1 MKSTVL
7 ILLLLSFQLSAQEN
21 KTLLSGSV
29 TSSKTSQP
37 VKDANIIVEN
47 TSFGTT
53 TDTSGFYSIKIP
65 SGSYLVTFSC
75 IGYESHRHIIKISQS
90 IKNIKLDIILNP
102 KVYETG
108 EVSVKGDKTTKPIS
122 VQDIKEKDLVTMP
135 NLYSDVIR
143 GVKILPGVTSNNEL
157 TSAYNVRG
165 GNFDENLI
173 YLDGYEIYRPFLLQ
187 QGIEESQSIVNQNMV
202 RDIRFY
208 NGAFPVNFDDK
219 MSSVLEINYK
229 NNFDSSLN
237 GNINF
242 DLLNTGLTLNKRFGN
257 LNISTGFRYAN
268 PALFAN
274 VLQTTGKYRP
284 YFTDIQILSSYDFS
298 ESSGLEL
305 FFLKAYNKFD
315 LTPDNWEGQFQLNRV
330 DIRQVTLEYNGKQYY
345 SFNRSIAGLKYF
357 NQLSKKLGLDFSFAY
372 YFNKEAENKNLS
384 NNVYYS
390 EDAYNPGNDRQ
401 YLKTAYDFSD
411 NSLLVN
417 TYEIKSG
424 ATYTSGNHIF
434 RGGIKLKF
442 SRMNNV
448 LNESTYEIGPD
459 TVLNAPYSAML
470 NQDVNF
476 NSIAAF
482 LEDNLSFS
490 EALNA
495 NFGIRA
501 LKYYYNNQTLISPR
515 INVNYNLNPG
525 NKLSFGWGFY
535 YQPPYYYELRDKDL
549 STIKPLLAQKAVHYV
564 LSWEN
569 KFNPTSDILA
579 EVYYKKL
586 TDIIPY
592 YIDQLKLIYS
602 DQNNF
607 DGYAFG
613 VDLQYRGELV
623 KGITSWIGYSYL
635 DTKERNLTNN
645 TGFKRRLLDQTHTIR
660 IYLQD
665 GAKRHKNFQSHVVFI
680 FGSGFLFHPQKTI
693 TDPVT
698 GLNTITTDYD
708 RVGTFPFYFRVD
720 MGLTFSFDI
729 GESYKLIIIPEVYN
743 IFNQYNIASYSWYHV
758 LSETKQ
764 PVPIANIYSKRFF
777 NIGVKLS
784 F

>member
-1 MKSTVL
+1 MKFTVL
-7 ILLLLSFQLSAQEN
+7 IIFLFSIQTFAQEN
-21 KTLLSGSV
+21 KILLSGHV

-37 VKDANIIVEN
+37 IKDANLVVEK
-47 TSFGTT
+47 TALGTT
-53 TDTSGFYSIKIP
+53 TDSSGYYSIKIS
-65 SGSYLVTFSC
+65 SGVYLLKFSC
-75 IGYESHRHIIKISQS
+75 IGFESHQHLVKISS
-90 IKNIKLDIILNP
+90 SSDKMELDISLTP
-102 KVYETG
+102 KVYETD
-108 EVSVKGDKTTKPIS
+108 EVSVRGSKTTKPIS

-173 YLDGYEIYRPFLLQ
+173 YLNGYEIYRPFLLQ

-229 NNFDSSLN
+229 NDFDSTLN
-237 GNINF
+237 GNLSA
-242 DLLNTGLTLNKRFGN
+242 DLLNTGLTLNKRFGKLN
-257 LNISTGFRYAN
+257 LSAGFRYAN

-274 VLQTTGKYRP
+274 VLQTSGKYRP
-284 YFTDIQILSSYDFS
+284 YFIDFQLFSSYNFS
-298 ESSGLEL
+298 QNSGLEL
-305 FFLKAYNKFD
+305 FYLQAYNKFD
-315 LTPDNWEGQFQLNRV
+315 LTPSNWEGQFQLSRT
-330 DIRQVTLEYNGKQYY
+330 DIRQVTLEYSGKQYY
-345 SFNRSIAGLKYF
+345 SFNRNIAGLKYF
-357 NQLSKKLGLDFSFAY
+357 NKLSDKFTIDAAFSY

-384 NNVYYS
+384 DNVYYS
-390 EDAYNPGNDRQ
+390 EDAYNPENDRQ

-411 NSLLVN
+411 NSLKVN
-417 TYEIKSG
+417 TYEMKSG
-424 ATYTSGNHIF
+424 AAFISGNHFIQA
-434 RGGIKLKF
+434 GIKAKI
-442 SRMNNV
+442 SKMNNV
-448 LNESTYEIGPD
+448 LNEATYEAGPD
-459 TVLNAPYSAML
+459 TVLNPPYSAML
-470 NQDVNF
+470 NQNLNF
-476 NSIAAF
+476 NSLSGF
-482 LEDNLSFS
+482 LEDNISITPV
-490 EALNA
+490 LNA
-495 NFGIRA
+495 NLGVRV
-501 LKYYYNNQTLISPR
+501 LKYYYNNQTLVSPR
-515 INVNYNLNPG
+515 LNINYNLNAE
-525 NKLSFGWGFY
+525 NKLSFGWGYF

-549 STIKPLLAQKAVHYV
+549 STMKPLLAQKAVHYV

-569 KFNPTSDILA
+569 KLNPTSDLLA

-586 TDIIPY
+586 SNLIPY
-592 YIDQLKLIYS
+592 YIDQLKLVYS
-602 DQNNF
+602 DQNNS

-693 TDPVT
+693 TDPAT
-698 GLNTITTDYD
+698 GVNTITTDYD
-708 RVGTFPFYFRVD
+708 RVGDFPFYFRVD
-720 MGLTFSFDI
+720 MGLTFKFDI
-729 GESYKLIIIPEVYN
+729 GSNYQLVITPEVYN

-758 LSETKQ
+758 LPETRQ

-777 NIGVKLS
+777 NIGVDLS